1 MNMCIRLVFPLLFL
15 TIFNIIKIIV
25 GSIYYQI
32 QCNKNAVTFLLL
44 DGGILVTTFVSIQIA
59 ILTPNRYDDL
69 IAKIISGLAT
79 FTIFFL
85 NIWGTV
91 IIGKYSKYLF
101 RLVFERLKN
110 SIDFNPRPSENFG
123 QKPSHIHLI
132 EQPQIVCNPL

>member
-32 QCNKNAVTFLLL
+32 HCNKNAVTFLLL
-44 DGGILVTTFVSIQIA
+44 DGGILVTTFASIQIA

-101 RLVFERLKN
+101 RLVFERVKN
-110 SIDFNPRPSENFG
+110 SIDFNPRPSENFAVIG
-123 QKPSHIHLI
+123 LKPIYI
-132 EQPQIVCNPL
+132 